1 MKLEAGFR
9 PLAEAEFIPALG
21 NQFNETL
28 MASDLFSAG
37 LLAQSAYQTNWLTPV
52 WLYSVGISIGFVLA
66 LIMLVKISIGRRIPG
81 VNRIH
86 DNPTT
91 RVIFGVGLS
100 LAYLAIFLGF
110 SYWNAGKDNF
120 FENLGILIS
129 VLTPVSLIIGFG
141 AWALVSKRQIGETNS
156 IFREG
161 FLGWLNWFCMAAVV
175 FAVGGYFLSQANG
188 FGILNPVESPNLL
201 IDSLARLP
209 FAGTTEESFVIPPTF
224 EGKPH
229 PIPVSFDGA
238 ELKTV
243 AYQANKKVLL
253 MLEETPANPTDIMDL
268 PAAEELTG
276 IFRGGVSSGLFP
288 AAPVDGLYVANL
300 SDSDAKLNLVV
311 QTGPIYSEVKIIPIL
326 ATIIA
331 GIYILFLC
339 LSTLF
344 PKVFAIAHATF
355 KTEVSQPV
363 YILASLI
370 GFFFIVG
377 SIYIPYNTFGEDI
390 KMYKD
395 SGLTLLRVLAIFVAI
410 WAASKS
416 VAAEIEGRTAL
427 TVLSKPVGRR
437 QFIFGKFS
445 GISLALGLFFIVL
458 GFWLMVWVAYKPIYD
473 FKESSKGLAEWT
485 ICYGE
490 SANMMPGVFLCYLE
504 AVLFVAISVAI
515 STRMGILPNFL
526 ICFSIY
532 VLGHLTPLLV
542 QSSSIATL
550 PTVSVFANLIAI
562 VFPVLN
568 HFDVQAAVNANVEVP
583 MVYLGWSIIYTAIY
597 GSMTMLFALVM
608 FEDRDLA

>member
-1 MKLEAGFR
+1 
-9 PLAEAEFIPALG
+9 
-21 NQFNETL
+21 
-28 MASDLFSAG
+28 MAPNLFSAG
-37 LLAQSAYQTNWLTPV
+37 LLAQSASTTNWLTPV
-52 WLYSVGISIGFVLA
+52 WLYSVGISIGFILA
-66 LIMLVKISIGRRIPG
+66 LLILAKIAIGRRIPG
-81 VNRIH
+81 VNQIY
-86 DNPTT
+86 DNLST
-91 RVIFGVGLS
+91 RLIFGIGLG
-100 LAYLAIFLGF
+100 LVYLLIFLLSSSWF
-110 SYWNAGKDNF
+110 AGPVEFKENF
-120 FENLGILIS
+120 PVLVS
-129 VLTPVSLIIGFG
+129 VLLPISMIIGFG
-141 AWALVSKRQIGETNS
+141 AWALVSKRQIGETDS

-161 FLGWLNWFCMAAVV
+161 FLGWLNWFCLAAVV

-188 FGILNPVESPNLL
+188 FGILNPVESPNTLVE
-201 IDSLARLP
+201 SLARLP
-209 FAGTTEESFVIPPTF
+209 FAGKIEKTFVVPPTF
-224 EGKPH
+224 EGEPH
-229 PIPVSFDGA
+229 PIPISFDGS

-243 AYQANKKVLL
+243 AYAANKKVLL
-253 MLEETPANPTDIMDL
+253 MIDKTPANPTDIMDL
-268 PAAEELTG
+268 PASTELTG

-288 AAPVDGLYVANL
+288 MAPVKELYVANL
-300 SDSDAKLNLVV
+300 SDTEAELKLVV
-311 QTGPIYSEVKIIPIL
+311 QTGPIYSEVAVVPIL

-331 GIYILFLC
+331 GIYILYLC
-339 LSTLF
+339 LATLF
-344 PKVFAIAHATF
+344 PKIFAIAHSTF
-355 KTEVSQPV
+355 KTEISQPV
-363 YILASLI
+363 YLLAFLI

-445 GISLALGLFFIVL
+445 GISLALGLFFVVL
-458 GFWLMVWVAYKPIYD
+458 GFWLMTWVAYKPIYD

-485 ICYGE
+485 ICYQE
-490 SANMMPGVFLCYLE
+490 SFHMMPGIFLCYLE
-504 AVLFVAISVAI
+504 AILFVAISVAI

-562 VFPVLN
+562 IFPVLN
-568 HFDVQAAVNANVEVP
+568 HFDVQAAVNSNVQVP
-583 MVYLGWSIIYTAIY
+583 LVYLGWSVIYTAIY

>member
-1 MKLEAGFR
+1 
-9 PLAEAEFIPALG
+9 
-21 NQFNETL
+21 
-28 MASDLFSAG
+28 MASNLSSAG
-37 LLAQSAYQTNWLTPV
+37 LFALSAAQTNWLTPV
-52 WLYSVGISIGFVLA
+52 WLYTLGISIGFVLA
-66 LIMLVKISIGRRIPG
+66 LLVVVKAAIGRRIPG
-81 VNRIH
+81 INQIH
-86 DNPTT
+86 DNLTS
-91 RVIFGVGLS
+91 RIIFGLGL
-100 LAYLAIFLGF
+100 AVIYLGIFLGF
-110 SYWNAGKDNF
+110 SYWFAGAEDFNK
-120 FENLGILIS
+120 NLGVLVS
-129 VLTPVSLIIGFG
+129 VLAPISLIIGFG
-141 AWALVSKRQIGETNS
+141 AWALSSKQQIGETSS

-161 FLGWLNWFCMAAVV
+161 FLRWLNWFCLSAVV

-188 FGILNPVESPNLL
+188 FGIINPVESPDAL
-201 IDSLARLP
+201 IESIARLP
-209 FAGTTEESFVIPPTF
+209 FAGTTEGSFVIPPTT

-229 PIPVSFDGA
+229 PITIEFDGT
-238 ELKTV
+238 ELKSV
-243 AYQANKKVLL
+243 DYESNKKVLL
-253 MLEETPANPTDIMDL
+253 MVEGTPQDSSDILDL
-268 PAAEELTG
+268 PTSPDRARIYQG
-276 IFRGGVSSGLFP
+276 GRGTTLFP
-288 AAPVDGLYVANL
+288 AAPVKQLYVANL
-300 SDSDAKLNLVV
+300 SDSDAELNLII
-311 QTGPIYSEVKIIPIL
+311 QTGPIYSEVAIVPIL
-326 ATIIA
+326 AIVTLA
-331 GIYILFLC
+331 IYVLYLC

-344 PKVFAIAHATF
+344 AKTFAVAHSTF
-355 KTEVSQPV
+355 KTEISQPV
-363 YILASLI
+363 YLLAFLI
-370 GFFFIVG
+370 GFFFMVG
-377 SIYIPYNTFGEDI
+377 SIFIPYNTFGEDI

-458 GFWLMVWVAYKPIYD
+458 GFWLIVWVAYKPIYD

-485 ICYGE
+485 VCYQE
-490 SANMMPGVFLCYLE
+490 SVHMLPGIFLCYLE

-542 QSSSIATL
+542 QSSSFASL

-568 HFDVQAAVNANVEVP
+568 HFDVQAAVNTNVQVP
-583 MVYLGWSIIYTAIY
+583 LVYIGWSMIYTAIY
-597 GSMTMLFALVM
+597 GTMAMLFALVM

>member
-1 MKLEAGFR
+1 
-9 PLAEAEFIPALG
+9 
-21 NQFNETL
+21 
-28 MASDLFSAG
+28 MASNLFSAG
-37 LLAQSAYQTNWLTPV
+37 LLAQSAAQTNWLTPV
-52 WLYSVGISIGFVLA
+52 WLYSTGIAIGFVLA
-66 LIMLVKISIGRRIPG
+66 LLMLAKIAIGRRIPG
-81 VNRIH
+81 LNQIH
-86 DNPTT
+86 DNLTS
-91 RVIFGVGLS
+91 RIIAGLG
-100 LAYLAIFLGF
+100 LAVVYLGMFLGF
-110 SYWNAGKDNF
+110 SYWYSGADDF
-120 FENLGILIS
+120 FENLPVLVS
-129 VLTPVSLIIGFG
+129 VLIPICLIIGFG
-141 AWALVSKRQIGETNS
+141 AWALISKRQIGETSS

-161 FLGWLNWFCMAAVV
+161 FLGWLNWFCISAVL
-175 FAVGGYFLSQANG
+175 FTVGGYFLSQANG
-188 FGILNPVESPNLL
+188 FGILNPVESPDTL
-201 IDSLARLP
+201 IDSLTRLP
-209 FAGTTEESFVIPPTF
+209 YAGTTTETFVIPPTF

-229 PIPVSFDGA
+229 PIAINFDGA

-243 AYQANKKVLL
+243 AYEANKKVLL
-253 MLEETPANPTDIMDL
+253 MLDETPANPNDIMDL
-268 PAAEELTG
+268 PAAAELTG
-276 IFRGGVSSGLFP
+276 IFRGGVSSGIFP
-288 AAPVDGLYVANL
+288 AAPVEGLHVANL
-300 SDSDAKLNLVV
+300 SDSDAELKLVV
-311 QTGPIYSEVKIIPIL
+311 RTGPIYSEVAIVPIL
-326 ATIIA
+326 AGITA
-331 GIYILFLC
+331 FIYIMFLC

-344 PKVFAIAHATF
+344 PKVFAIAHSTF

-363 YILASLI
+363 YLLAFLI
-370 GFFFIVG
+370 GFFFIIG
-377 SIYIPYNTFGEDI
+377 SIFIPYNTFGEDI

-395 SGLTLLRVLAIFVAI
+395 SGITLLRVLAIFVAI

-485 ICYGE
+485 ICYQE
-490 SANMMPGVFLCYLE
+490 SVNMLPGVFLCYLE

-550 PTVSVFANLIAI
+550 PTVSVFANLIAL

-568 HFDVQAAVNANVEVP
+568 HFDVQAAVNTNVQVP
-583 MVYLGWSIIYTAIY
+583 LVYLGWAVIYTAIY

>member
-1 MKLEAGFR
+1 
-9 PLAEAEFIPALG
+9 
-21 NQFNETL
+21 
-28 MASDLFSAG
+28 MAPNLFSAG
-37 LLAQSAYQTNWLTPV
+37 LLAQSASTTNWLTPV

-66 LIMLVKISIGRRIPG
+66 ILMLVKIAIGRRIPG
-81 VNRIH
+81 LNQIHENSTARI
-86 DNPTT
+86 
-91 RVIFGVGLS
+91 IAGVGLGIV
-100 LAYLAIFLGF
+100 YLGIFLGV
-110 SYWNAGKDNF
+110 SYWYAGADDFYK
-120 FENLGILIS
+120 NLPVLVS
-129 VLTPVSLIIGFG
+129 VLIPVSLIIGFG
-141 AWALVSKRQIGETNS
+141 AWALISKRQIGETNS

-161 FLGWLNWFCMAAVV
+161 FLGWLNWFCVAAVV

-188 FGILNPVESPNLL
+188 LGILNPVESPDIL

-209 FAGTTEESFVIPPTF
+209 YAGTTEDTFTIPPTT

-229 PIPVSFDGA
+229 PIAISFDGA
-238 ELKTV
+238 ELKAV

-253 MLEETPANPTDIMDL
+253 MLDETPENPSDILDL
-268 PAAEELTG
+268 PAAAELTG
-276 IFRGGVSSGLFP
+276 VYRGGVGVGLFP
-288 AAPVDGLYVANL
+288 ASPIDGLYVANL
-300 SDSDAKLNLVV
+300 SDSPAELKLIV
-311 QTGPIYSEVKIIPIL
+311 QTGPIYSEVAIVPIL
-326 ATIIA
+326 AVITV

-363 YILASLI
+363 YLLAFMI

-445 GISLALGLFFIVL
+445 GISLALGLFFVVL

-485 ICYGE
+485 ICYSE
-490 SANMMPGVFLCYLE
+490 SVNMLPGVFLCYLE

-568 HFDVQAAVNANVEVP
+568 HFDVQAAVNSNVQVP
-583 MVYLGWSIIYTAIY
+583 LVYLGWSVIYTAIY
-597 GSMTMLFALVM
+597 GSMTMLFALIM

>member
-1 MKLEAGFR
+1 
-9 PLAEAEFIPALG
+9 
-21 NQFNETL
+21 
-28 MASDLFSAG
+28 MASNLFSAG
-37 LLAQSAYQTNWLTPV
+37 LLAQSAAQTNWLTPV

-66 LIMLVKISIGRRIPG
+66 LVMLLKIAIGRRIPG
-81 VNRIH
+81 ANRIY
-86 DNPTT
+86 DDLTT
-91 RVIFGVGLS
+91 RIIFGIGLGV
-100 LAYLAIFLGF
+100 AYLGIFLGF
-110 SYWNAGKDNF
+110 SYWYVGKDVF
-120 FENLGILIS
+120 LEHLGVLVS
-129 VLTPVSLIIGFG
+129 VLLPFSLIIGFG
-141 AWALVSKRQIGETNS
+141 AWALISKRQIGETSS
-156 IFREG
+156 IVREG
-161 FLGWLNWFCMAAVV
+161 FLGWLNWFCLAAVV

-188 FGILNPVESPNLL
+188 LGILNPVDSPDLL
-201 IDSLARLP
+201 LDSLARLP
-209 FAGTTEESFVIPPTF
+209 FAGTMEETFEIPPTF

-229 PIPVSFDGA
+229 PISISFDGA

-243 AYQANKKVLL
+243 AYEANKKVLL
-253 MLEETPANPTDIMDL
+253 MLDETPADPSDIMDL
-268 PAAEELTG
+268 PAAQELTG
-276 IFRGGVSSGLFP
+276 IYRGGVSSGLFP
-288 AAPVDGLYVANL
+288 AAPIDKLYVANL
-300 SDSDAKLNLVV
+300 SDTNAKLKLVV
-311 QTGPIYSEVKIIPIL
+311 QTGPIYSEVAIIPIF
-326 ATIIA
+326 AAIIA

-344 PKVFAIAHATF
+344 PKVFAIAHSTF

-363 YILASLI
+363 YLLAFLI

-377 SIYIPYNTFGEDI
+377 SIFIPYNTFGEDI

-445 GISLALGLFFIVL
+445 GISLALGLFFVVL

-485 ICYGE
+485 ICFSE
-490 SANMMPGVFLCYLE
+490 SKNMLPGVFLCYLE
-504 AVLFVAISVAI
+504 AILFVAISVAI

-568 HFDVQAAVNANVEVP
+568 HFDVQAAVNGNVQVP
-583 MVYLGWSIIYTAIY
+583 MVYLGWSVIYTAIY